1 MESISKNRCRL
12 NAKDKLRHRC
22 DHDVVNKV
30 SRLDSGQGKTPML
43 VGISPEMKDAVFL
56 QVCACLFLFIGVP
69 HHRRMRTCTSKVD
82 LSIGSIHS
90 KAFMSD
96 QKTAHEKIS
105 ALGASISSNVNE
117 ALQSAQ
123 PAMNRMSHRV
133 KDELHDLEE
142 SGKDAY
148 SDAKHKLEKEAH
160 HVRVTTEHLIQH
172 SPFNAVLIAAGTGAV
187 AALAVSWFLRSRQH

>member
-1 MESISKNRCRL
+1 MRNKAPSEKTVTL
-12 NAKDKLRHRC
+12 L
-22 DHDVVNKV
+22 VVDTLFV
-30 SRLDSGQGKTPML
+30 S
-43 VGISPEMKDAVFL
+43 
-56 QVCACLFLFIGVP
+56 IGVP

-105 ALGASISSNVNE
+105 ALGANISSNVNE

>member
-1 MESISKNRCRL
+1 VGCKKTIVAAQVHKSEKAL
-12 NAKDKLRHRC
+12 GDATVHR
-22 DHDVVNKV
+22 
-30 SRLDSGQGKTPML
+30 S
-43 VGISPEMKDAVFL
+43 F
-56 QVCACLFLFIGVP
+56 FGVP
-69 HHRRMRTCTSKVD
+69 HHRHIHACTSKVD

-123 PAMNRMSHRV
+123 PAMNRMSQRV

>member
-1 MESISKNRCRL
+1 MPALLKWTS
-12 NAKDKLRHRC
+12 
-22 DHDVVNKV
+22 
-30 SRLDSGQGKTPML
+30 PL
-43 VGISPEMKDAVFL
+43 V
-56 QVCACLFLFIGVP
+56 LFIQRLLCQIKKR
-69 HHRRMRTCTSKVD
+69 HTK
-82 LSIGSIHS
+82 
-90 KAFMSD
+90 
-96 QKTAHEKIS
+96 KIS
-105 ALGASISSNVNE
+105 SLGASISSNVNE

-142 SGKDAY
+142 SGKEAY

>member
-1 MESISKNRCRL
+1 VDSNAFLFGQVAERGGLQKNNRCSASAQVEKAL
-12 NAKDKLRHRC
+12 GDATVHR
-22 DHDVVNKV
+22 
-30 SRLDSGQGKTPML
+30 S
-43 VGISPEMKDAVFL
+43 F
-56 QVCACLFLFIGVP
+56 FGVP
-69 HHRRMRTCTSKVD
+69 HHRHIHACTSKVD